1 MVQAIKTETRR
12 NKEMKQYQIR
22 YYDVVLHT
30 LSFASRKDAVIFCGA
45 NYGGQVGINVK
56 EI

>member
-1 MVQAIKTETRR
+1 
-12 NKEMKQYQIR
+12 MKQYQIR